1 MDTDIITFLRLNY
14 SLSSSTGNIEEERY
28 INKYNIEVYEVQI
41 DENDKESSS
50 LIGKVD
56 VKLFLWELCI
66 EDNYW
71 VDDLF
76 SQLDH
81 NELGGLLFD
90 YETNS
95 FKKEWQE
102 EIDESS
108 NSNILYL
115 DRIEILPEYRGKGY
129 GRLITKDILLRLN
142 SSYGIAILKAFPLQ
156 LETSHPNP
164 SKQKNEW
171 NTKMNFKQ
179 MRQDSNIA
187 KKQLYNFYKEMGF
200 KRYKRSEYFYLNPA
214 FQNPKLDKIDI
225 NELS

>member
-1 MDTDIITFLRLNY
+1 MCIRDR
-14 SLSSSTGNIEEERY
+14 
-28 INKYNIEVYEVQI
+28 
-41 DENDKESSS
+41 
-50 LIGKVD
+50 
-56 VKLFLWELCI
+56 LCI

-90 YETNS
+90 YDTNS

-102 EIDESS
+102 KIDESF

-129 GRLITKDILLRLN
+129 GKLITKDILLRLN

-156 LETSHPNP
+156 LEVSHPNS
-164 SKQKNEW
+164 SKQDSEW

-179 MRQDSNIA
+179 MEQDSNIA
-187 KKQLYNFYKEMGF
+187 KKQLYNFYKKMGF

-214 FQNPKLDKIDI
+214 FPNPKLDKINI